1 MWCLWRYWV
10 RLFSFHLW
18 CMLRFQFVYIWCAV
32 SYSRKFKDTNLWSID
47 FFYPP
52 TVWISWYLISH
63 DDFVGTLLS
72 SSQVRRGRM
81 LRRVPW
87 MLTKLLRF
95 DLCVHVDRLTVHIL
109 LIEIHCCWFL
119 VCRILLLLI
128 WLQPTPSGLGW
139 HSTSQ
144 CSTMRSWTPLIVLAT
159 LQNRFASCPSIS
171 LSDLFSFWDMMS
183 PRLYS

>member
-1 MWCLWRYWV
+1 M
-10 RLFSFHLW
+10 
-18 CMLRFQFVYIWCAV
+18 
-32 SYSRKFKDTNLWSID
+32 NLWSMD
-47 FFYPP
+47 FFY
-52 TVWISWYLISH
+52 S
-63 DDFVGTLLS
+63 LLHVYFGIWFLLTIILLVPCWV
-72 SSQVRRGRM
+72 QVRCGEEGCCGEYHECLQSCSGLIFVHM
-81 LRRVPW
+81 LIGW
-87 MLTKLLRF
+87 L
-95 DLCVHVDRLTVHIL
+95 HIL

-128 WLQPTPSGLGW
+128 WPQPTPSGLGW